1 MTTVEY
7 ECPRCGSRTETE
19 VRADRL
25 DACRNEGCP
34 GIPKRVWGSVTFNR
48 VPGGGREHRS

>member
-7 ECPRCGSRTETE
+7 HCSECGSRTETE

-34 GIPKRVWGSVTFNR
+34 GVPRRVWAVNMAR

>member
-7 ECPRCGSRTETE
+7 RCPECGGVTETQ

-25 DACRNEGCP
+25 DRCRNDGCP
-34 GIPKRVWGSVTFNR
+34 GVPRRVWAVGLLRESIRAVPKGS
-48 VPGGGREHRS
+48 